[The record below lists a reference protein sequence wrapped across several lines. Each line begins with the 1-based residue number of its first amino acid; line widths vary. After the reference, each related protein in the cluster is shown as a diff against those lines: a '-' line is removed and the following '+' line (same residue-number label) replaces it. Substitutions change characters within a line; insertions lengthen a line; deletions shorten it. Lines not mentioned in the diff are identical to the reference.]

1 MNGTLFLKMFIFA
14 FMGFPI
20 DQNDHYDILYQLHK
34 GTCIRDVFKEEEF
47 MDTNGTFSA
56 LFNSYLCHFSL
67 WLMYRPARVI
77 CLCGYMLLVFSLLNV
92 YYIKNTKALA

>member
-20 DQNDHYDILYQLHK
+20 DQIDHYDILYQLHK

-67 WLMYRPARVI
+67 WLMYLYLPELSVYVGT
-77 CLCGYMLLVFSLLNV
+77 CFLCFHY
-92 YYIKNTKALA
+92 